1 MEVIDT
7 HFSGQ
12 PTWKESHCFFG
23 RASAL
28 SCSPTE
34 ISTEEETPIARA
46 LSGSLLLIKRFADL

>member
-1 MEVIDT
+1 MDT
-7 HFSGQ
+7 HFSAQ

-23 RASAL
+23 RASTL

-34 ISTEEETPIARA
+34 ISTEEEMPIARA